1 MEQETPLF
9 GGIKFRYDV
18 DKIKQIKRLVES
30 VLETSF
36 GEEISINEMVV
47 LPTQKYDNTTEKWVP
62 DSHTIFVSIQKNTTD
77 FVDIREITNLVEG
90 VLGFEVCVDF
100 V

>member
-1 MEQETPLF
+1 M
-9 GGIKFRYDV
+9 
-18 DKIKQIKRLVES
+18 DKIDRIKRLVES
-30 VLETSF
+30 SLNTSF
-36 GEEISINEMVV
+36 GGEISINEMVV
-47 LPTQKYDNTTEKWVP
+47 LPTQKYDDTTETWVP
-62 DSHTIFVSIQKNTTD
+62 DSHTIFVSIKRNTTD

>member
-1 MEQETPLF
+1 ML
-9 GGIKFRYDV
+9 GGIKFRHDM
-18 DKIKQIKRLVES
+18 DKIGRIKQLVES
-30 VLETSF
+30 SLDTSF
-36 GEEISINEMVV
+36 GEQIFINEMVV
-47 LPTQKYDNTTEKWVP
+47 LPTQKYDDTTETWVP
-62 DSHTIFVSIQKNTTD
+62 DSHTIFVSIKKNTTD

>member
-1 MEQETPLF
+1 ML
-9 GGIKFRYDV
+9 GGIKFRHDM
-18 DKIKQIKRLVES
+18 DKIGRIKQLVES
-30 VLETSF
+30 SLDTSF
-36 GEEISINEMVV
+36 GGEISITEMVV
-47 LPTQKYDNTTEKWVP
+47 LPTQKYDETTQKWVP
-62 DSHTIFVSIQKNTTD
+62 DSHTIFVSIKKNTTD

>member
-1 MEQETPLF
+1 M
-9 GGIKFRYDV
+9 
-18 DKIKQIKRLVES
+18 DKTKKIKRLVES
-30 VLETSF
+30 VLDTSF

-47 LPTQKYDNTTEKWVP
+47 LPTQKYDNPTEKWVH

>member
-1 MEQETPLF
+1 ML
-9 GGIKFRYDV
+9 GGIKFRYDM
-18 DKIKQIKRLVES
+18 DKVGRIKQLVES
-30 VLETSF
+30 SLDTSF
-36 GEEISINEMVV
+36 GGEISIAEMVV
-47 LPTQKYDNTTEKWVP
+47 LPTQKYDDTTKKWVP

-90 VLGFEVCVDF
+90 ILGFEVCVDF

>member
-1 MEQETPLF
+1 ML
-9 GGIKFRYDV
+9 GSIKFRHDM
-18 DKIKQIKRLVES
+18 DKIGRIKQLVES
-30 VLETSF
+30 SLDTSF
-36 GEEISINEMVV
+36 GGEISITEMVV
-47 LPTQKYDNTTEKWVP
+47 LPTQKYDETTKKWVP

>member
-1 MEQETPLF
+1 M
-9 GGIKFRYDV
+9 
-18 DKIKQIKRLVES
+18 DKVGRIKQLVES
-30 VLETSF
+30 SLDTSF
-36 GEEISINEMVV
+36 GGEISIAEMVV
-47 LPTQKYDNTTEKWVP
+47 LPTQKYDDTTQKWVP

-90 VLGFEVCVDF
+90 ILGFEVCVDF

>member
-1 MEQETPLF
+1 M
-9 GGIKFRYDV
+9 
-18 DKIKQIKRLVES
+18 DKSDRIKRLVES
-30 VLETSF
+30 SLNTSF
-36 GEEISINEMVV
+36 GGEISITEMVV
-47 LPTQKYDNTTEKWVP
+47 LPTQKYDDTTKEWVP